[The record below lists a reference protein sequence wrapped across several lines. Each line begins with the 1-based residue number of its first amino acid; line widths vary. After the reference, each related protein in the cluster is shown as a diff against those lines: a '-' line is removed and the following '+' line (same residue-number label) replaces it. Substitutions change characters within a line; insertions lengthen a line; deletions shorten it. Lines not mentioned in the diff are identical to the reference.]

1 MTENTELSFLIKEMP
16 FPFLS
21 LTCHNNIVVYLLE
34 YFMSQSALKFC
45 VLPGQQD
52 LVNMVARVNLL
63 SMRVKGKGSECIS
76 II

>member
-21 LTCHNNIVVYLLE
+21 LTCYNSIVVYLLE
-34 YFMSQSALKFC
+34 CFMSQSALKFC

-63 SMRVKGKGSECIS
+63 SIRVKNKGSECIS

>member
-1 MTENTELSFLIKEMP
+1 MAENAELSCLIKEMP

-21 LTCHNNIVVYLLE
+21 LTRHNSIVVYLLE
-34 YFMSQSALKFC
+34 CFMSQSALKFC

-52 LVNMVARVNLL
+52 LVTMVPRVNLL
-63 SMRVKGKGSECIS
+63 SIRVKNKGGECIS